1 MALTDSISSLPS
13 IRATVQS
20 DSANASSPATDSLTA
35 DSTAVQLNWGVV
47 LTPPPSPAP
56 QPEISD
62 SGLSWSILLL
72 LAPCVILAVK
82 MRTSPGFIRSL
93 FKDLWAVRERTSI
106 FDTTVRESTL
116 MFFLCLETVIS
127 GGILLASAVAPSA
140 PPPPGWLSFM
150 PPLLA
155 QRVIC
160 ISVMGGYML
169 FMWIAYHLVGRVF
182 ESAQHTRLWVRGFA
196 ASMALAGL
204 IWTPCALLALAKPEW
219 SATMAI
225 IAAIAFILAKIAFVW
240 KGFRIFFSK
249 AASWILF
256 LYYLC
261 SLEAV
266 PVILTLAAALKWC

>member
-1 MALTDSISSLPS
+1 MQTTTLPDTANGISL
-13 IRATVQS
+13 A
-20 DSANASSPATDSLTA
+20 ADSLSA
-35 DSTAVQLNWGVV
+35 DSTAAQLHWGVI

-56 QPEISD
+56 RPEISD

-72 LAPCVILAVK
+72 LAPCVILAVR

-116 MFFLCLETVIS
+116 MFFLCLETVIA
-127 GGILLASAVAPSA
+127 GGILLSSAVSASAAA
-140 PPPPGWLSFM
+140 PPEWLSFI

-155 QRVIC
+155 QRVVC
-160 ISVMGGYML
+160 IIIMGGYML

-182 ESAQHTRLWVRGFA
+182 ESAQQTRLWVRGFA

-204 IWTPCALLALAKPEW
+204 IWAPCALLALAKPELDD
-219 SATMAI
+219 TMVA
-225 IAAIAFILAKIAFVW
+225 IAAIAFILAKTAFVW
-240 KGFRIFFSK
+240 KGFRIFFAK

-266 PVILTLAAALKWC
+266 PVIITLAAAIKWC